1 MFPTLLMALVMALT
15 TRFNNVVPG
24 GLDLPAARAREEIWS
39 LGLLLLL
46 PLCAL
51 HFAQGLRAREH
62 SWMLSFPGGLSRE
75 RAASGLGALLIAC
88 VTLFGIG
95 LLAEYS
101 APSTQGLRHTR
112 SVDLGPPRRIP
123 AGQELALLIDPG
135 QRSHD
140 ARISLEVVAS
150 GGAGPTTEVRLELIG
165 QTNAQ
170 TTQRIDGRDRVEL
183 SIPKGSGAQQVVLV
197 CMGPGDA
204 MIMGGRC
211 LTLLEGVQS
220 MRQASVEI
228 GARAAAIIALI
239 LLVVALVRPFLKP
252 GLTTLLALGLVLL
265 GIPARFL
272 PMGELLTALHLAAEG
287 RLTRTPQ
294 LHEFCGLILL
304 VTWLTAAALA
314 QHPRRSP

>member
-1 MFPTLLMALVMALT
+1 MVPTLLMALVMALAT
-15 TRFNNVVPG
+15 HFNNAVPG
-24 GLDLPAARAREEIWS
+24 GLDLPAGRAREDIWS
-39 LGLLLLL
+39 LSLLLLL

-51 HFAQGLRAREH
+51 HFAQGLRSREH
-62 SWMLSFPGGLSRE
+62 SWILSFPGGFSRD
-75 RAASGLGALLIAC
+75 RASSALGTLLIAC

-95 LLAEYS
+95 LLAES
-101 APSTQGLRHTR
+101 STPKSQGLRHTR

-135 QRSHD
+135 QRSDD
-140 ARISLEVVAS
+140 ARISLEVVAG

-165 QTNAQ
+165 QTNTQ
-170 TTQRIDGRDRVEL
+170 KNQRIDGRDRVEL

-211 LTLLEGVQS
+211 LTLLESVPS
-220 MRQASVEI
+220 VRQASVEI
-228 GARAAAIIALI
+228 GARAAAMLALV

-252 GLTTLLALGLVLL
+252 GLTTMLALGLVLL
-265 GIPARFL
+265 GIPSRFL
-272 PMGELLTALHLAAEG
+272 PMGELLKALHLAAEG

-294 LHEFCGLILL
+294 WHEFAGLILL
-304 VTWLTAAALA
+304 VTWLTATALA
-314 QHPRRSP
+314 QRPRRSP